1 MVKFMDYAPNGNYS
15 LQAIIY
21 KTEILLLPHRSVLFR
36 VSTPFREDEL
46 AHGPIDK
53 FRWLDESTDAS
64 ALNSNESSSSMKCAH
79 EMEKYIAEVK
89 YRREKNDK
97 IAELELELKR
107 LEQRNFRIE
116 EDNTLLRRTVEKG
129 FYAGG
134 CERVNSLDKENK
146 DLREQIVRLQS
157 GKGAL
162 QEAFERSSLESGKK
176 IQRLNKEITRLQ
188 SPESENTKLQK
199 EIESLKSKL
208 RFYRDHDSENKDLR
222 EQIARLQSDKESLQ
236 TLNKDNVRIQSAT
249 SCDLRLRLQR
259 LQDEIDQCK
268 IENKKLRKDADKYK
282 RIAEDRWELRQAL
295 LVDKNKEI
303 AEITT
308 SRDYLSRLRHTICP
322 TKKYWLD
329 EVNQKHSDKL
339 KEVVKAL
346 GKKHVAKREKLIA
359 EKESFAKRVFEL
371 TEEIYAL
378 NTQEYSSSQVN
389 SLKLQLA
396 AEKRIS
402 QKYARDLHERDT
414 QQSVLTAM

>member
-1 MVKFMDYAPNGNYS
+1 MAATKQIAGWVSVQQGSCGQFAKLILTGRRIEMIHGENTQYS
-15 LQAIIY
+15 SNQSLP
-21 KTEILLLPHRSVLFR
+21 EVLLVANS
-36 VSTPFREDEL
+36 PFRPDEIFTPYTSYSGSPVTF
-46 AHGPIDK
+46 A
-53 FRWLDESTDAS
+53 REYVS
-64 ALNSNESSSSMKCAH
+64 
-79 EMEKYIAEVK
+79 EVK
-89 YRREKNDK
+89 YRREKNDR
-97 IAELELELKR
+97 IAALELKLADLEIKDRKKIDELEQLCKSIPR
-107 LEQRNFRIE
+107 LESENTKLHEAMEISITQRAVIE
-116 EDNTLLRRTVEKG
+116 NM
-129 FYAGG
+129 
-134 CERVNSLDKENK
+134 
-146 DLREQIVRLQS
+146 
-157 GKGAL
+157 
-162 QEAFERSSLESGKK
+162 
-176 IQRLNKEITRLQ
+176 
-188 SPESENTKLQK
+188 ESENTKLQK

-208 RFYRDHDSENKDLR
+208 RFYRDHDSENKELLKKV
-222 EQIARLQSDKESLQ
+222 ALLQSDKESLQ

-282 RIAEDRWELRQAL
+282 RIAEHRWELRQAL

-322 TKKYWLD
+322 TKKYWID

-346 GKKHVAKREKLIA
+346 GKKHVAKREKIIA
-359 EKESFAKRVFEL
+359 EKEAFAKRVFEL
-371 TEEIYAL
+371 TEEMASLKQNVVSEENPCTIR
-378 NTQEYSSSQVN
+378 